1 MFTYII
7 DPEGHDV
14 DGQLLPAVTLC
25 CGNCATLHD
34 LADNAREES
43 PKRKPVRPAA
53 GYPRDSGVPSLA
65 GKEAK
70 RRDSEELQSAMPSS
84 VEREGIIRELLS
96 SESIS
101 ASTAA
106 GVADK
111 FGEFAEHLAAKGLS
125 KKVLF
130 EHTRNLLVLASEIA
144 HYASVTAPEHEPID
158 TGAKEVLLEV
168 VAEHG
173 MQTSSSLTA
182 PVRASLDRTCRRL
195 YRWLQN

>member
-1 MFTYII
+1 MFTYKI

-14 DGQLLPAVTLC
+14 DGQQLPAVTLR

-43 PKRKPVRPAA
+43 PRKKLVRPAT
-53 GYPRDSGVPSLA
+53 GYPRDSGIPSLA

-70 RRDSEELQSAMPSS
+70 RRDSEEIQSAMPSS

-106 GVADK
+106 RVADK
-111 FGEFAEHLAAKGLS
+111 FGEFAEHLAAEGLS
-125 KKVLF
+125 KKVFF
-130 EHTRNLLVLASEIA
+130 EHTRNLLALASEIA

-158 TGAKEVLLEV
+158 AGAKEVLLEV

-173 MQTSSSLTA
+173 VDTSSSLTV